1 MEERL
6 RKLKGSAAG
15 ESPFRDGPI
24 DRRRLSMRDRR
35 DLDKGG
41 GYASEKRQDR
51 QVRQIKGAVDYKAKQ
66 QENTTPQT
74 PGTGGMTQ
82 GLSIQQERQRKMGE
96 AKERAQSFRP
106 DMDDTMYDIY
116 E

>member
-1 MEERL
+1 M
-6 RKLKGSAAG
+6 SA
-15 ESPFRDGPI
+15 FRSDPI

-51 QVRQIKGAVDYKAKQ
+51 QVRQIKGAVDYNAKQ

-116 E
+116 D

>member
-1 MEERL
+1 M
-6 RKLKGSAAG
+6 SA
-15 ESPFRDGPI
+15 FRSDPI
-24 DRRRLSMRDRR
+24 DRRRLNMRDRR

-41 GYASEKRQDR
+41 GYASEKREDR
-51 QVRQIKGAVDYKAKQ
+51 QVRNIKGVVDYNAKQ

-82 GLSIQQERQRKMGE
+82 GLSIQQERQRRMGE

-106 DMDDTMYDIY
+106 DMEDNIYDIY
-116 E
+116 KN

>member
-1 MEERL
+1 
-6 RKLKGSAAG
+6 
-15 ESPFRDGPI
+15 
-24 DRRRLSMRDRR
+24 MRDRR

-41 GYASEKRQDR
+41 GYASERRKDR
-51 QVRQIKGAVDYKAKQ
+51 AVRSTKGAVDYNAKQ
-66 QENTTPQT
+66 QKNTTPQT

-82 GLSIQQERQRKMGE
+82 GLGIQQERQRKMGE

-116 E
+116 D

>member
-1 MEERL
+1 
-6 RKLKGSAAG
+6 
-15 ESPFRDGPI
+15 
-24 DRRRLSMRDRR
+24 MRDRR

-41 GYASEKRQDR
+41 GYASEVREDK
-51 QVRQIKGAVDYKAKQ
+51 QVRSIKGAVDYSAKQ

-82 GLSIQQERQRKMGE
+82 GLGIQQERQRKMGE
-96 AKERAQSFRP
+96 AKERAQNFRP
-106 DMDDTMYDIY
+106 DMDDTIYDIY